1 MLESSLDLSADGRI
15 ELYKD
20 RMGSGMKGELHLTGL
35 SLTAVPP
42 SLASLHGMNNLKELY
57 LAHNKLSTLPEH
69 VTQLCSLEKLD
80 LTSNVL
86 AELPPAIGSL
96 ARLYGLRPC
105 EWMVRSV
112 RDPNKTEQ
120 RGRSTPS
127 LCGYAISCRD
137 FATYAVGAALSA
149 DVARPAPGPPRRQQF
164 LLGGA
169 KQPPPAPPIS
179 PDQPLHMP
187 RLESLSPG

>member
-20 RMGSGMKGELHLTGL
+20 RRGGGMKGELHLTGL
-35 SLTAVPP
+35 FLTAVPP

-69 VTQLCSLEKLD
+69 VTQLSSLEKLD

-96 ARLYGLRPC
+96 ARLKSLHLSRNRLQRLPDAIGELQQLVWLDLRC
-105 EWMVRSV
+105 NALASV
-112 RDPNKTEQ
+112 PTE
-120 RGRSTPS
+120 
-127 LCGYAISCRD
+127 
-137 FATYAVGAALSA
+137 ALSTMQELA
-149 DVARPAPGPPRRQQF
+149 TLWLDGNPCAGSDEVAAGVSGTM
-164 LLGGA
+164 LATGVSVVGC
-169 KQPPPAPPIS
+169 
-179 PDQPLHMP
+179 
-187 RLESLSPG
+187 LER